1 MIMNQRTL
9 LDDEVY
15 IKAFH
20 TVKGNAY
27 NRMLFS
33 YNPIFKN
40 EVTIKVTDDNII
52 IKRSTIDNR
61 AGRKASIVNRNTKYF
76 NIGVTTNTIIP
87 VGIYYISFDDGDELI
102 INIERTKEEHLKQ
115 LNNEK

>member
-1 MIMNQRTL
+1 MNQRTL

-15 IKAFH
+15 IKAFGSI
-20 TVKGNAY
+20 KGNAY

-40 EVTIKVTDDNII
+40 EVTIKVTDDSII
-52 IKRSTIDNR
+52 IRRSTIDNR
-61 AGRKASIVNRNTKYF
+61 ASRKASIVNRNSEYF

-87 VGIYYISFDDGDELI
+87 VGIYEIIEDGEDLVI
-102 INIERTKEEHLKQ
+102 INIKELKHGQ
-115 LNNEK
+115 

>member
-1 MIMNQRTL
+1 MNNRVL
-9 LDDEVY
+9 LDNEVY

-40 EVTIKVTDDNII
+40 EVTIKVTDEDII
-52 IKRSTIDNR
+52 IRRCNIDNR
-61 AGRKASIVNRNTKYF
+61 KGRKASIVNKNTEYF

-87 VGIYYISFDDGDELI
+87 VGIYYISFDNGDEVV
-102 INIERTKEEHLKQ
+102 INIEKTKEEYIKQ
-115 LNNEK
+115 LSNG